1 VDLHIPDKVVFRLH
15 DKQVRDSIAYCGEYL
30 LCFRHAVEAAMQGQD
45 VDVILEEEEYYRSCD
60 RCGGKEAEDMR
71 K

>member
-1 VDLHIPDKVVFRLH
+1 MDLHIPDKVVFRLR

-45 VDVILEEEEYYRSCD
+45 VDVILGEEEEYYRSCD
-60 RCGGKEAEDMR
+60 RCKGKEPEDIG
-71 K
+71 